1 MSGICTESTVQTRYI
16 TECFCFFVARAPLPA
31 VRIYKSIP
39 PLPTR
44 LRCKQKSRQS
54 LRCKQESRQRRSNA
68 SKEYIGQSKRRTV
81 HAHLTAFA
89 ARSLRL
95 PLGLLGLLVL
105 VDHLLDRLDC
115 PAPYELALGFTGVQP
130 LVLLK
135 LLWIRLLR
143 S

>member
-1 MSGICTESTVQTRYI
+1 MGICTESTIQTRYI

-39 PLPTR
+39 PPTR

-95 PLGLLGLLVL
+95 PLGLLLLEQITVQ
-105 VDHLLDRLDC
+105 LD
-115 PAPYELALGFTGVQP
+115 Q
-130 LVLLK
+130 
-135 LLWIRLLR
+135 
-143 S
+143 